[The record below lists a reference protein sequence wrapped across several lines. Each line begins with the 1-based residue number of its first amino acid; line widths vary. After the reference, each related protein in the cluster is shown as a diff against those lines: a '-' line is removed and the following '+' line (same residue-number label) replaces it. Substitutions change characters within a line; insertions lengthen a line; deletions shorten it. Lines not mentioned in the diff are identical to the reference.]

1 MLGLHQI
8 KDLEFKKIIGIYL
21 LCHSLPFFYTYPCP
35 GLVFLINYYT
45 VHYLGST
52 TKLFYLK
59 YFLSFFFFYLGLYTK
74 LLSGVRSKWA
84 RFTMPKHA
92 TRLPYMWRISK
103 VAIISFRVA
112 VSIFTLYPKIGRKV
126 GGCRSSSCQSWSL
139 WLSEILSITRWTRQR
154 RRSVLVRW

>member
-1 MLGLHQI
+1 MAEILPSFLTSFYAMLHQI
-8 KDLEFKKIIGIYL
+8 KELEFKKQVGTYTYSVILYPI
-21 LCHSLPFFYTYPCP
+21 FYTYPCA
-35 GLVFLINYYT
+35 GLVLLINYYT
-45 VHYLGST
+45 VHYLGSTT

-103 VAIISFRVA
+103 VAILSFRVT

-126 GGCRSSSCQSWSL
+126 GGRRSSSCQS
-139 WLSEILSITRWTRQR
+139 
-154 RRSVLVRW
+154 